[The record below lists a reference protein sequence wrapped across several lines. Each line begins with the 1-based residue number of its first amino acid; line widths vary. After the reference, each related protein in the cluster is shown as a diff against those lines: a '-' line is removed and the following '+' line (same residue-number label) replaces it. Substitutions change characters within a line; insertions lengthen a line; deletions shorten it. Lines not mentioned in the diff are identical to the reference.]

1 MNERN
6 LTDTHET
13 NDGREPATVY
23 PSPLTASY
31 EKELE
36 AYRPQPS
43 SGRGGSGKRGNGTS
57 FSAYLASFLVG
68 AMLVGGFGYAADRGN
83 LFGGQD
89 PAAGAPESASEPVSG
104 ITAASAKAKG
114 DIASVFETVSPAVV
128 KIENY
133 AVPNYPV
140 RSLFGGRGGGEQQR
154 QASEP
159 VLAGSG
165 TGFFYSKDGYILTNE
180 HVVADAEELKVTVEG
195 YDEPLTAKL
204 VGSDYE
210 LDLAVLKV
218 ESPDGQAFPALEL
231 GDVDRTSIGDWVIAI
246 GNPYGLD
253 HTMTLGVLSA
263 KGREIT
269 IADEQGNHTYRN
281 LLQTDASINSGNSGG
296 PLLNERGEFV
306 GMNTAVNAE
315 AQGIG
320 FAIPSSVIK
329 EALTGLMNAKPATS

>member
-6 LTDTHET
+6 LTDTQAT
-13 NDGREPATVY
+13 NDGREPMTVY
-23 PSPLTASY
+23 QSPLMASY
-31 EKELE
+31 EKEM
-36 AYRPQPS
+36 AGYRPQPS
-43 SGRGGSGKRGNGTS
+43 PGDVGPSKRRNGTS
-57 FSAYLASFLVG
+57 FTAYLTSFLVG

-83 LFGGQD
+83 LFGGQA
-89 PAAGAPESASEPVSG
+89 PAAEASGSASEAAAG
-104 ITAASAKAKG
+104 ITAASVKAKG
-114 DIASVFETVSPAVV
+114 DIATVFETASPAVV

-133 AVPNYPV
+133 AVPTYSM
-140 RSLFGGRGGGEQQR
+140 RSPFGGRGGGQQR

-165 TGFFYSKDGYILTNE
+165 TGFFFSTDGYILTNE
-180 HVVADAEELKVTVEG
+180 HVIADADELKVTVEG

-204 VGSDYE
+204 VGSNYE

-231 GDVDRTSIGDWVIAI
+231 GNVDQTSIGDWVIAI

-269 IADEQGNHTYRN
+269 IADEQGDHTYRN

-296 PLLNERGEFV
+296 PLLNERGEVV
-306 GMNTAVNAE
+306 GMNTAVNSE

-320 FAIPSSVIK
+320 FAIPSSTIK
-329 EALTGLMNAKPATS
+329 EALNELMNVKPAVS

>member
-6 LTDTHET
+6 WTDTQE
-13 NDGREPATVY
+13 NNGERERTTVY
-23 PSPLTASY
+23 PTPLVASY
-31 EKELE
+31 EKEMAAL
-36 AYRPQPS
+36 RPQPS
-43 SGRGGSGKRGNGTS
+43 PGSGGSKRRSGSS
-57 FSAYLASFLVG
+57 FSTYVASFLVG

-83 LFGGQD
+83 LFGGGQS
-89 PAAGAPESASEPVSG
+89 PAAGASGGGSESAAG
-104 ITAASAKAKG
+104 MAAASVKAKG
-114 DIASVFETVSPAVV
+114 DLASVFDSAGPAVV

-133 AVPNYPV
+133 AVPTYSM
-140 RSLFGGRGGGEQQR
+140 RSLFGGRGGGQQ
-154 QASEP
+154 QTGEP
-159 VLAGSG
+159 QLAGSG
-165 TGFFYSKDGYILTNE
+165 TGFFFSKDGYLLTNE
-180 HVVADAEELKVTVEG
+180 HVVADADELKVTVEG

-204 VGSDYE
+204 IGSDYE

-218 ESPDGQAFPALEL
+218 ESPDGQAFPTLEL
-231 GDVDRTSIGDWVIAI
+231 GDIDQTSIGDWVIAI

-269 IADEQGNHTYRN
+269 IADEQGNHVYRN

-296 PLLNERGEFV
+296 PLLNERGEVV

-329 EALTGLMNAKPATS
+329 EALTDLMNAKPAAF